1 HELQHRPLRRAG
13 RLRQRHLG
21 PERRRRRPLRHRRG
35 LRLRGL
41 RRRAHGLQ
49 QRLERAAGRAR
60 AGRAQPRQRRR
71 RRAARGDRLPA
82 RRRHRVRRRP
92 RLDRLRRGLGQL
104 RPRLPDVP
112 GGPAGRRERR
122 CPGRGHG
129 RGPAGA
135 LAPPLQGGLLER
147 GGGPGAGRRDR
158 DQAAGHRRPRAQGHL
173 VRRADRLGLQ
183 RARPPD
189 AGAAVRARAARRP
202 DRRRRPRRAGR
213 RRLRPADGYVRGPAG
228 AAAAEGLRRRR
239 AVRREGALRQPL
251 AAGCCTLAHDPS
263 LRGGNGPV
271 GDVRER
277 YRVAAEDTVSEHLAG
292 PAERRL
298 SARLGP
304 AALLADLGAG
314 AVVAAVALT
323 IAVSMGTLVYGPT
336 GAEGA
341 ARGVGL
347 GLASAFALMLTVAL
361 AGTLR
366 GAVAG
371 AQDAPAAVVA
381 GAVAPAAAG
390 GALAAAADGGFATV
404 AVMSGLT
411 TLATGLVF
419 VVMGWLRLG
428 GLVRFLPY
436 PVMGGFLAGTGWLLL
451 LGGVSVMTDDYVD
464 VFTIGSVLGS
474 GWWYEVA
481 PGLLL
486 ALCLLVVARRAR
498 TPLAF
503 PLTVA
508 AGVACFYLALA
519 LTGADLASWREAG
532 LLLSGAGGGGM
543 LRPLAPSEL
552 ALADWQLVA
561 AQLPALATV
570 PALALVATLLNVTAA
585 ELNEPGRV
593 DLDRQ
598 LRAAGFGNLAA
609 GVGGGIVGY
618 HVVSLT
624 ALNRRAGRGT
634 NASVFVAAV
643 LLLAA
648 LLFGGNAVGSLP
660 RAVVGRVVSYLGLD
674 FLDEW
679 IATGWRRMAAV
690 EYAIVVAILVA
701 IALLGF
707 LPGVALGLV
716 LTVLLFVVSYGRVD
730 PVRYAATGAE
740 MRSRVRRSQAEQAAL
755 DAAAD
760 GLLVLQLQGFLL
772 FGPPPR
778 VLGRAAAAFRA
789 RAVGTVLLDL
799 ARVTGVDAS
808 GAMALLTLARR
819 CEARGSRLWL
829 AAVPPAVGAALS
841 RAGAGA
847 P

>member
-1 HELQHRPLRRAG
+1 M
-13 RLRQRHLG
+13 
-21 PERRRRRPLRHRRG
+21 
-35 LRLRGL
+35 
-41 RRRAHGLQ
+41 
-49 QRLERAAGRAR
+49 
-60 AGRAQPRQRRR
+60 
-71 RRAARGDRLPA
+71 
-82 RRRHRVRRRP
+82 
-92 RLDRLRRGLGQL
+92 
-104 RPRLPDVP
+104 
-112 GGPAGRRERR
+112 
-122 CPGRGHG
+122 
-129 RGPAGA
+129 
-135 LAPPLQGGLLER
+135 
-147 GGGPGAGRRDR
+147 
-158 DQAAGHRRPRAQGHL
+158 
-173 VRRADRLGLQ
+173 
-183 RARPPD
+183 
-189 AGAAVRARAARRP
+189 
-202 DRRRRPRRAGR
+202 
-213 RRLRPADGYVRGPAG
+213 
-228 AAAAEGLRRRR
+228 
-239 AVRREGALRQPL
+239 
-251 AAGCCTLAHDPS
+251 
-263 LRGGNGPV
+263 
-271 GDVRER
+271 RER

-347 GLASAFALMLTVAL
+347 GLTSAFALMLTVAL

-419 VVMGWLRLG
+419 VVVGWLRLG

-648 LLFGGNAVGSLP
+648 LLFGGNAVGYLP
-660 RAVVGRVVSYLGLD
+660 RAVVGGVVSYLGLD

-760 GLLVLQLQGFLL
+760 GLLVLQLQGFLF
-772 FGPPPR
+772 FGTTSR
-778 VLGRAAAAFRA
+778 VLERAEAAFRE
-789 RAVGTVLLDL
+789 RAVDTVLLDL

-808 GAMALLTLARR
+808 GALALLTLARR

-847 P
+847 PLRAFPSVDAALEEREAGVLAAAATATSPASAGEAEVALADLVSCTGLAPTALEPYLGRVELAAGQRLFAQGDAADALYLVAAGRLSTLRTRDGGEPERLETMGPGHPVGEVGLLTGEPRGATVRADEPSVVYRLTLDDLARLRRDDPRAASGVYEWLARRMAGRIGHLVTTVDALRR